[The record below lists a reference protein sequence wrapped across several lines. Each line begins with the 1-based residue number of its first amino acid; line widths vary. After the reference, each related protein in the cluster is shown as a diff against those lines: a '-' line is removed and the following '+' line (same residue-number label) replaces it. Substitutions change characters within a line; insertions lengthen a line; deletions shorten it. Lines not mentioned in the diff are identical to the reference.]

1 MYQDPSGHAG
11 ALGKLLGQAVKKAT
25 TTVKAASKPKPSPVK
40 PSAPKPAATKAVI
53 AVISAG
59 VSLAAKT
66 VSSSSTANKTYSPLK
81 SMFSSGSSS
90 SSSGGSSS
98 WHAEQEWIYI
108 PDGTLRYDASNV
120 KIPEVTKYTLW
131 ELSKDLR
138 ELQYKKLMAVE
149 NAAKAVARWW
159 NDEDNAPQQIKKKA
173 QEICAPFKNSPIGQF
188 ITATGEKIESGKQ
201 WVSEKVNSAQKAV
214 SEFYE
219 ENKHVIL
226 AVGGGVLAGASV
238 AAWYFG
244 GTAALAAVG
253 KAALKILGYGML
265 GGMGGMIGGGIA
277 GGISS
282 SYNYMKEHGT
292 IDGSTEEVLA
302 GIKSGG
308 GAGFQFGFEAGVSY
322 GIGVGAEKLLKTASS
337 MFIKNPAKYCFVAGT
352 VVLTAIGTSSIEDVR
367 AGDYVYAKDEETGEQ
382 KYMPVLETYE
392 REVNETYTVTI
403 EGETIETTAT
413 HPFYTTEGEWTRA
426 EDLKAGDR
434 VELSDG
440 NSAEVESVEKNELEE
455 PVTVYNFC
463 VMDYHTYYV
472 GESEIFVHNWCP
484 TFVAEAAIKTSYG
497 KSSGSLDWDAIIS
510 KKGETRVR
518 HINRHST
525 PNISRESHGVFNGN
539 AVEMVNEAW
548 EQRHLVEPIS
558 DGMGGKIYNIP
569 FKNAGYESGYV
580 NTGAQMDYITI
591 VTLGDSSELITA
603 FPSFG
608 DYYK

>member
-1 MYQDPSGHAG
+1 
-11 ALGKLLGQAVKKAT
+11 
-25 TTVKAASKPKPSPVK
+25 
-40 PSAPKPAATKAVI
+40 
-53 AVISAG
+53 
-59 VSLAAKT
+59 
-66 VSSSSTANKTYSPLK
+66 
-81 SMFSSGSSS
+81 
-90 SSSGGSSS
+90 
-98 WHAEQEWIYI
+98 
-108 PDGTLRYDASNV
+108 
-120 KIPEVTKYTLW
+120 
-131 ELSKDLR
+131 
-138 ELQYKKLMAVE
+138 MAVE
-149 NAAKAVARWW
+149 NVAKAAARWW

-188 ITATGEKIESGKQ
+188 ITATGDKIESGKQ
-201 WVSEKVNSAQKAV
+201 WISEKVNSAQKAV

-253 KAALKILGYGML
+253 KAALKTLGYGML

-308 GAGFQFGFEAGVSY
+308 QAGFQFGFEAGVGY

-463 VMDYHTYYV
+463 VMDYNTYYV
-472 GESEIFVHNWCP
+472 GENGVFVHNCNP
-484 TFVAEAAIKTSYG
+484 ASVADDVAEAAAKADDVAEAAIKG
-497 KSSGSLDWDAIIS
+497 GSDVVQS
-510 KKGETRVR
+510 K
-518 HINRHST
+518 
-525 PNISRESHGVFNGN
+525 FNKLLN
-539 AVEMVNEAW
+539 
-548 EQRHLVEPIS
+548 S
-558 DGMGGKIYNIP
+558 
-569 FKNAGYESGYV
+569 
-580 NTGAQMDYITI
+580 
-591 VTLGDSSELITA
+591 
-603 FPSFG
+603 
-608 DYYK
+608 DYYKTDFGYDCSEIAQDFYDAAGNKGTIYRIEGKNGFVNGYDYDDILEFEYHEVYSDGTYIYDPRYLNTPVLKDDYFRALREINPDGFDVFTKQ